1 MKLDAAEVKAR
12 ARIEDVI
19 RAYGVALKPAG
30 NELKGLC
37 PFHKEKTPSLGVNT
51 EKQLY
56 KCFGCEAGGDVF
68 DFVKRL
74 EPCTF
79 EEAIREVAER
89 VGMIDHPAVEQAR
102 ERKALQIAAPTA
114 VEVSAPK
121 KVDMKQVATYPYL
134 DERGELLYEVLRY
147 EGVDDEGKTKK
158 TFKVRR
164 PHPVTGETVHGINDG
179 VYKMGRGGEYWP
191 AKDGEA
197 GGEQIE
203 ACRRV
208 LYRLPEVL
216 RSKAVVYVEGEKDV
230 STVEAAGFVATTNS
244 GGAKAPWQPEYTE
257 ALSGRLVVVMP
268 DQDEPGKA
276 KGKLIIAA
284 LKGKAAVILLNV
296 PGGKDATDFAEQVG
310 VEGLRGLIES
320 AIFEHREAELSQK
333 GLLTA
338 SEIIERVEGGPGVFL
353 DPSRRGRGLATG
365 FDRLDAILNGGL
377 RPGQLMVLA
386 ARPAMGKTALALCIG
401 ANVAAE
407 GKRVAIF
414 SLEMGGEDLLH
425 RVMCCR
431 AMVPISEFLRG
442 DLDAE
447 ERGRIQAAANQVVR
461 WKGLAIDDHAGA
473 TLKDMERKLA
483 EFAGAGGVDLV
494 ILDYLQLMDAKADT
508 REQAIAGLS
517 RGLKKLARKYK
528 VPFLVLSQLSRAVE
542 TRGGARPQLSD
553 LRESGAIEQDADIVA
568 FIYREAYYKP
578 MDVSVQGQAEIIIA
592 KQRQGPT
599 GSVKLSF
606 RAEYTL
612 FGNLE
617 REEKAA

>member
-1 MKLDAAEVKAR
+1 MKLEASIVKSQAK
-12 ARIEDVI
+12 IEDII
-19 RAYGVALKPAG
+19 RAYGVTLKSQG
-30 NELKGLC
+30 RDLVGLC
-37 PFHKEKTPSLGVNT
+37 PFHREKSPSFTVTP

-68 DFVKRL
+68 DFIKRYV
-74 EPCTF
+74 PCSF
-79 EEAIREVAER
+79 EEAIREVAEH
-89 VGMIDHPAVEQAR
+89 VGVVDHPAIEQAR
-102 ERKALQIAAPTA
+102 ARRVAESSTSTA
-114 VEVSAPK
+114 VEVAAPK
-121 KVDMKQVATYPYL
+121 KIEMKHVATYPYT
-134 DERGELLYEVLRY
+134 DESGELLYEVLRY
-147 EGVDDEGKTKK
+147 EPVGGEGKK
-158 TFKVRR
+158 TFKQRR
-164 PHPVTGETVHGINDG
+164 PHPVTGENING
-179 VYKMGRGGEYWP
+179 LNEGFYKLDRGQYFP
-191 AKDGEA
+191 AKEGEPGA
-197 GGEQIE
+197 EKIG

-208 LYRLPEVL
+208 LYRLPEVM
-216 RSKAVVYVEGEKDV
+216 RAKTVVYVEGEKDV
-230 STVEAAGFVATTNS
+230 ATIEALGITATTNS

-257 ALSGRLVVVMP
+257 ALAGKLVVVMP

-276 KGKLIIAA
+276 KGKLILAA
-284 LKGKAAVILLNV
+284 LKGKAETILLNV
-296 PGGKDATDFAEQVG
+296 PAGKDATDFAEQVG
-310 VEGLRGLIES
+310 ADGLRSLIEA
-320 AIFEHREAELSQK
+320 AIFEHQEALLSQK

-338 SEIIERVEGGPGVFL
+338 REIIERVEGGPGVFL
-353 DPSRRGRGLATG
+353 DPSRRGRGLSTG
-365 FDRLDAILNGGL
+365 FHRLDAILNGGL
-377 RPGQLMVLA
+377 RKGQLMVLA
-386 ARPAMGKTALALCIG
+386 ARPAMGKTALALCIA
-401 ANVAAE
+401 ANVAAA
-407 GKRVAIF
+407 GSRVAVF

-447 ERGRIQAAANQVVR
+447 ERGRIRSAANEIVK

-473 TLKDMERKLA
+473 ALKDIERKLA

-508 REQAIAGLS
+508 REQAIAGIS

-528 VPFLVLSQLSRAVE
+528 APFLVLSQLSRAVE

-568 FIYREAYYKP
+568 FIYRESYYKP

-599 GSVKLSF
+599 GSVRLSF

-617 REEKAA
+617 REELAA